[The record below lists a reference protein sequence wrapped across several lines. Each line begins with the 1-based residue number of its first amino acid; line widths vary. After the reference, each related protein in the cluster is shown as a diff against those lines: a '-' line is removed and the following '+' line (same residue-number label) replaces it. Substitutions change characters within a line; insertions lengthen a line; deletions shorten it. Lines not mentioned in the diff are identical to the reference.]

1 MVKKMKL
8 KKLLCAAVLAAML
21 CASAVVGA
29 SADSIYYADNCYYTY
44 INNDKVALK
53 GWENEASTVVK
64 PPEKLNGRAVASVA
78 NRAFYSDSTITGI
91 DFSDAAFLESIGMY
105 AFANCSS
112 LTEPIVL
119 PESITEIGDCAFEA
133 SSVSEVV
140 INASLEYIPIQCFYR
155 CEGLADVTIDGPQEI
170 DSYAFARCTNLSS
183 VRIMDSVTAI
193 HDTAFDN
200 DPNLTIYCNA
210 GSCAHTYAM
219 DKGIPCVLLDSV
231 LLGDATGDG
240 NLNINDV
247 TSIQRAVAEIGTL
260 DDLRQKAADVN
271 ADGVVTIDDATI
283 LQMYLA
289 EFATDYPIGEVTAQ

>member
-1 MVKKMKL
+1 MKL
-8 KKLLCAAVLAAML
+8 KKSICAAVLAAML
-21 CASAVVGA
+21 CTTSVVSV
-29 SADSIYYADNCYYTY
+29 SADSIYYADSCYYTY

-64 PPEKLNGRAVASVA
+64 PPERLNGRAVASVA

-91 DFSDAAFLESIGMY
+91 DFSDATLLESIGMY

-155 CEGLADVTIDGPQEI
+155 CESLTDVTIDGPQEI

-193 HDTAFDN
+193 HDTSFDN
-200 DPNLTIYCNA
+200 DPNLTIYCYD
-210 GSCAHTYAM
+210 SSYAHTFAIS
-219 DKGIPCVLLDSV
+219 KGIPYILLDSV
-231 LLGDATGDG
+231 LLGDANSDG
-240 NLNINDV
+240 YVNISDV
-247 TSIQRAVAEIGTL
+247 TDIQRAVAEIDTL
-260 DDLRQKAADVN
+260 DDLRKKAADVN
-271 ADGVVTIDDATI
+271 GDGVVTIDDATI
-283 LQMYLA
+283 VQMYLA
-289 EFATDYPIGEVTAQ
+289 EFATDYPIGVVTAQ